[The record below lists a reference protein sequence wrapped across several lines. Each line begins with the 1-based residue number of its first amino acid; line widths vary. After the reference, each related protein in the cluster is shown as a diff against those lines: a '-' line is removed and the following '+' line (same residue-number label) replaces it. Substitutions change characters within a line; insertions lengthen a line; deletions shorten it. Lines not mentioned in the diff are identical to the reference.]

1 MIDLEILEAN
11 GASQRRLMEI
21 FTSTDRTSDDWK
33 IRDRFEKLVAGRV
46 EDGLK
51 QCARHSS
58 LYQAV
63 DMAWDSTPIQK
74 ESISLLLY
82 AHGKIDLPKFA
93 GRLKELDLVDEYCK
107 VNDKGEVV
115 DIDFPKLV
123 DVRLNLVR
131 SYVTRRMAAQSARF
145 ANLYPY
151 FRYEPRSTSNVGKL
165 RADVL
170 SQRVEIMSDQYGYRH
185 LGDQC
190 SRDMF
195 LYSHTVVVPTWDRE
209 VQWRKKNGAV
219 DAVVT
224 REGVD
229 WRKLH
234 PSRTFW
240 DRSAPLA
247 QINTDTGPAW
257 IADWDIVRFG
267 ALRKTDY
274 FNLDKVESSSGIQG
288 ILDSY
293 PDFFTYYFE
302 PTTLRLP
309 SAFLRGAASNDRSL
323 QSGAYTTNDDDKGVV
338 LTRMAMRIVPKDEGI
353 GDYPY
358 PVWLRLTAAN
368 DNTIVHAEFLPSL
381 PACYGGI
388 NEHDD
393 RLVNPSFAVELL
405 PYQDAGTNIM
415 NHLLLHMKASLFQ
428 LWAIDTDSVDEKVK
442 VALKKATNGS
452 SYFQEPQLLYYSASK
467 LRELGITVD
476 QAIKVIKAD
485 LKAEINA
492 AFGQLLQLLSVCDR
506 LMVMSQNEIG
516 QAAPREIS
524 AREVTEIASTTD
536 TVYSFIGNGIDELR
550 AAMKRVCYE
559 SLVMQSTS
567 KILVPVVGQY
577 TTKTVERAGFKVL
590 LEDEEGDSTAPGPV
604 TVIGS
609 AKALDY
615 DYVFSSRDGAE
626 RASNPQ
632 AAQTLVQLAQMVV
645 ASPALAEKLG
655 LERLFDLYNEIFRL
669 SGAAFDLRM
678 ELKEGETG
686 ELTQQPTGGQQGSAE
701 IAAVLQGLSARIAAL
716 EDVARQ
722 AGLGGDAA
730 PQADA
735 APAGVPAALLAP

>member
-74 ESISLLLY
+74 ESIPLLLY
-82 AHGKIDLPKFA
+82 AQGRIDLPKFA

-288 ILDSY
+288 VLDSY

-302 PTTLRLP
+302 PTTLSLP

-442 VALKKATNGS
+442 VELKKATNGS
-452 SYFQEPQLLYYSASK
+452 NYFQEPQLLYYSASK

-590 LEDEEGDSTAPGPV
+590 LEDEEGDSAAPGPV

-701 IAAVLQGLSARIAAL
+701 ITAVLQGLSARIAAL